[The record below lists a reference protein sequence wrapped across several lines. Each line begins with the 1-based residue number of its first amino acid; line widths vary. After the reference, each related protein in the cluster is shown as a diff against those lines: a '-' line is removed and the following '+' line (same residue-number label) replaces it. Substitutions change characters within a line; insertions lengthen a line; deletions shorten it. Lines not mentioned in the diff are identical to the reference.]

1 MTDKRNQEMVLF
13 MLSFVLVRNVL
24 EYLFCLFSK
33 VPFHFDPM
41 ADLIIPMMIAGV
53 LAYLLFVYRKK

>member
-1 MTDKRNQEMVLF
+1 MTDKRDQQMILF

-33 VPFHFDPM
+33 APFRFDPM